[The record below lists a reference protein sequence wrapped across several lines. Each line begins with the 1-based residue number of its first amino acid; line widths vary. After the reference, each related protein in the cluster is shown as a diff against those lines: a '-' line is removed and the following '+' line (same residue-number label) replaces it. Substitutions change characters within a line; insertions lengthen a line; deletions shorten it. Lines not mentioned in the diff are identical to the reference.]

1 MNSLRSDSII
11 SGVIYYFLQIF
22 SDVCMLEYINGVL
35 FYISVNSLFLFLS
48 ASGTGGEPGP
58 EEGRC

>member
-1 MNSLRSDSII
+1 M
-11 SGVIYYFLQIF
+11 V
-22 SDVCMLEYINGVL
+22 LEYINGVL

-48 ASGTGGEPGP
+48 ASETGGEPGP